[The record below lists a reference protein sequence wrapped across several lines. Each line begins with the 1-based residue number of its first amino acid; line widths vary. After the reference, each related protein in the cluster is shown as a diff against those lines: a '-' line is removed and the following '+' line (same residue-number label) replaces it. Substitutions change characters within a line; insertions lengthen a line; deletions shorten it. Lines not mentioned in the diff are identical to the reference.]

1 MPGTDGEK
9 QYNVRTGAVKKGKS
23 VKVPKAVKV
32 PVKRELEPAT
42 GCDNAYFAGVFDL
55 LGHIELMGG
64 DRKTY
69 AMIRI
74 ATTHKVILESIQGVY
89 GGEIRQSGHPDQGG
103 ASYLLTWPENEDA
116 HKFLE
121 AIAPYVR
128 RLQSQVSALRN
139 WLEFQVLKRYEE
151 EVILEVLRKSV
162 IK

>member
-1 MPGTDGEK
+1 MF
-9 QYNVRTGAVKKGKS
+9 
-23 VKVPKAVKV
+23 
-32 PVKRELEPAT
+32 VKRELEPAT

-55 LGHIELMGG
+55 QGHIELMGS

-74 ATTHKVILESIQGVY
+74 ATTHKVILDAIQGVY

-103 ASYLLTWPENEDA
+103 SSYLLTWPEHEDA

-128 RLQSQVSALRN
+128 RLHPQVSALRN

-162 IK
+162 TK